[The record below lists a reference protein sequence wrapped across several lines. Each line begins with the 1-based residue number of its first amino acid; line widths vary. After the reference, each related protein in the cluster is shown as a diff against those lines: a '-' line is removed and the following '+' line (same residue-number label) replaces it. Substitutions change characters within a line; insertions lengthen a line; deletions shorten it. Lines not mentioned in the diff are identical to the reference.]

1 MKIQPYVSKLNTSSQ
16 YKDFAKKNNDA
27 FMVAAFFVLD
37 LENGKNSHVI
47 DYYVPS
53 KKKIAAFTLD
63 NQITLQM
70 MDLMTKKVPEKLD
83 LKTNIDLEAL
93 EGILEDEMKNRN
105 ITDDIKKII
114 AVVQTIDGK
123 KIWNLN
129 CMLSGMGILNAHIED
144 ESRSVLRME
153 KKSFM
158 DIVRKLPMD
167 EIKKQ
172 MGAGAQQ
179 IMNKAGSNPNT
190 KAESQ
195 EEGQDEEQKEQK
207 LSPQDQEEQKAEV
220 ERAIAAIEKEKSTL
234 IKKSKNVKSS
244 PKKSKKK

>member
-105 ITDDIKKII
+105 VTDDIKKII

-144 ESRSVLRME
+144 ESRSV
-153 KKSFM
+153 
-158 DIVRKLPMD
+158 
-167 EIKKQ
+167 
-172 MGAGAQQ
+172 
-179 IMNKAGSNPNT
+179 
-190 KAESQ
+190 
-195 EEGQDEEQKEQK
+195 
-207 LSPQDQEEQKAEV
+207 
-220 ERAIAAIEKEKSTL
+220 
-234 IKKSKNVKSS
+234 
-244 PKKSKKK
+244 